1 MASASPALDRG
12 RPSGGFGWGRVATIV
27 VSSMITFI
35 LTLLMTSSM
44 GADRSDA
51 VKTEQIVNLQQ
62 QITDLKANT
71 VSKDQWAEFQRRF
84 EDQQR
89 RIEDMQNDIRALLQ
103 DAQRRGYASGP
114 VSRR

>member
-1 MASASPALDRG
+1 MASAQPALDRS

-27 VSSMITFI
+27 VSSTLTFI
-35 LTLLMTSSM
+35 LTLVLTASL
-44 GADRSDA
+44 GADKSDA

-84 EDQQR
+84 DDQQR
-89 RIEDMQNDIRALLQ
+89 RLEDMQNDIRTLLQ
-103 DAQRRGYASGP
+103 DTQHRGYTSPAN
-114 VSRR
+114 RR